1 MIRVPDPVRGGK
13 QGHPVRK
20 IRSLIAPLNDTGHL
34 VNYAAEEEVMEAK
47 GLGFNGELL
56 SLLRTDADL
65 EHDAARRARQ
75 RPQRPCPQDE

>member
-1 MIRVPDPVRGGK
+1 MIRAPDPARGGK
-13 QGHPVRK
+13 QGQRVRK
-20 IRSLIAPLNDTGHL
+20 IRSLIKPLHDTGHL

-75 RPQRPCPQDE
+75 RPRRLPAG

>member
-1 MIRVPDPVRGGK
+1 M
-13 QGHPVRK
+13 
-20 IRSLIAPLNDTGHL
+20 
-34 VNYAAEEEVMEAK
+34 NYAAEEEVMEAK

-75 RPQRPCPQDE
+75 RPRRSCPQDE